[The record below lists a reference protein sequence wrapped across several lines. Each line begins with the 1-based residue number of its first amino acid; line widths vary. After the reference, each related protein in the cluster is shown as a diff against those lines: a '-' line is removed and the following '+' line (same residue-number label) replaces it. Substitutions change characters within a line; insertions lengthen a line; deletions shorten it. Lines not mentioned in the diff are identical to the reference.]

1 MKKYFKF
8 LILSIIIIF
17 SVFNTYRVNALD
29 QTSRKIVY
37 LTFDD
42 GPSPNNTENILQIL
56 NENNVRATF
65 CVVGSNALRYKEIL
79 KQLNEYNMGI
89 IPHCNNHQYKELYS
103 STEYYINDLNECT
116 RIINDVTGGNRSFRF
131 VRMPGGSDN
140 TVSDYQTLQN
150 IKSELR
156 KRGMDYIDWSIDSGD
171 TCAAMVPEEQIT
183 SNIENQAGINNIE
196 VILMHDLENKV
207 TTTSALQDII
217 IKYKSLGYEFK
228 TFDEMEEWEVQYL
241 IGKHVIDK

>member
-140 TVSDYQTLQN
+140 TVSNYQTLQN